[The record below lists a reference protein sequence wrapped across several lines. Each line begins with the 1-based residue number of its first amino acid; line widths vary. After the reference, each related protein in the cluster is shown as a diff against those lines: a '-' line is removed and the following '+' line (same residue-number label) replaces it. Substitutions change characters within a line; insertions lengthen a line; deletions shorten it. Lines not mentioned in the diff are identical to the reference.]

1 MSVLEQF
8 KNKDRRAL
16 SKIISYVENRREN
29 HRKVLSELYPYTGKA
44 YKIGLTGPPGAGKS
58 TLIDCMTDILVKEGN
73 KVGVIAVDPS
83 SPFTGGAFLGDRI
96 RMQGL
101 AENESVFIR
110 SMATRGSMGGLAR
123 ATKDVSMV
131 YDAFGFDYI
140 LIETVGVGQVEL
152 DIVDAADT
160 VIVTLVPESGDAI
173 QAMKAGLMEIA
184 SVFCLNKA
192 DREGA
197 DRVVAE
203 LNHLLQ
209 LKREKSEWSLPVI
222 PTSASKREGIELLIK
237 AVKQHREYLMKSGLF
252 KANRKEQIRK
262 DIIEHI
268 RYMLSADIEDKLK
281 SAEAFDSLLEDIFN
295 RKADPVNTALDLYRK
310 HYSNL

>member
-1 MSVLEQF
+1 
-8 KNKDRRAL
+8 
-16 SKIISYVENRREN
+16 
-29 HRKVLSELYPYTGKA
+29 
-44 YKIGLTGPPGAGKS
+44 
-58 TLIDCMTDILVKEGN
+58 MTDMLVKEGN
-73 KVGVIAVDPS
+73 KVGIIAVDPS

-101 AENESVFIR
+101 SENQSVFIR

-131 YDAFGFDYI
+131 YDAFGFDFI

-184 SVFCLNKA
+184 NVFCLNKS

-197 DRVVAE
+197 ERIVAE

-209 LKREKSEWSLPVI
+209 IKREKSEWSLPVI
-222 PTSASKREGIELLIK
+222 PTSASRKEGIDLLIK
-237 AVKQHREYLMKSGLF
+237 AVIQHRDYMINSGLF
-252 KANRKEQIRK
+252 KANRKAQIRK

-268 RYMLSADIEDKLK
+268 RYMLSANVEEELK
-281 SAEAFDSLLEDIFN
+281 SAEAFDNLLEDIYN
-295 RKADPVNTALDLYRK
+295 RKADPINTALDLYRK
-310 HYSNL
+310 HYTGL